1 MWLPPALLLLSLPE
15 FCFPGCFSI
24 KGPRSV
30 RGVEQGSVAVQ
41 CNYDSRWKTY
51 RKWWCRGA
59 SWDYCKVLIQTAGTE
74 EEVQRNRVS
83 IRDNQTTYLLTVT
96 MKDVRQ
102 DDTDTYWCGIQKT
115 GIDLGARIR
124 VTIDPGMA
132 LTAPEAASNGT
143 EEFSGSYARTHYV
156 LLVFVKVPF
165 LLILVGA
172 ILWLKKP
179 QWPPSNFSPDLLSKD
194 TAP

>member
-1 MWLPPALLLLSLPE
+1 M
-15 FCFPGCFSI
+15 
-24 KGPRSV
+24 
-30 RGVEQGSVAVQ
+30 RGVEQGSVAVR
-41 CNYDSRWKTY
+41 CNYESRWKTY

-83 IRDNQTTYLLTVT
+83 IRDNQTAHLLTVT

-124 VTIDPGMA
+124 VTIDPGKNVPLLLKA
-132 LTAPEAASNGT
+132 LVPRMGKT
-143 EEFSGSYARTHYV
+143 EGLSLSPPTRGRRETTEP
-156 LLVFVKVPF
+156 L
-165 LLILVGA
+165 GA
-172 ILWLKKP
+172 V
-179 QWPPSNFSPDLLSKD
+179 
-194 TAP
+194 